1 MTRVARTRPLARI
14 DSRRPFLQSISDEA
28 HMSHIVQIQTQVNDP
43 EAVRAA
49 CRRLQLPEPTHGTA
63 QLFSGQATGVIVQLP
78 GWQYPVF
85 FDTAKGEARYDN
97 FGGRWGERIH
107 LDRFLQ
113 MYAVERARIEAR
125 RSGHVV
131 TEQPLS
137 DGSIKLTIQVGG

>member
-1 MTRVARTRPLARI
+1 
-14 DSRRPFLQSISDEA
+14 
-28 HMSHIVQIQTQVNDP
+28 MSHIVQIQTQVNDP

-78 GWQYPVF
+78 GWQYPVVC
-85 FDTAKGEARYDN
+85 DMTTGQLKYDN
-97 FGGRWGERIH
+97 FGGRWGEQAQ

-113 MYAVERARIEAR
+113 IYAVEKARIEGR
-125 RSGHVV
+125 RSGHIV
-131 TEQPLS
+131 TEQTLS